1 MITLQHIS
9 KTYYKGQSNE
19 VKALQ
24 PLSLEINQGDFV
36 IIVGANGSG
45 KTTLLN
51 LISGEISPSEGKI
64 LIHQQEIQTLPDD
77 KRSKWIAKVFQNPL
91 SGTAADLTVIEN
103 FRLAALRAQSKK
115 LKMGIDAAF
124 IQRVKNEIATL
135 GMGLEDKIYQKMGS
149 LSGGQRQALT
159 LLMCKMD
166 ELSILLLD
174 EPTAALDPRS
184 ANKILQIA
192 KQMNETKQLTT
203 LLVTHNLKDA
213 FEYGNRLIQME
224 DGKIRRDLT
233 TYEKQNITQN
243 EIFTWFA

>member
-51 LISGEISPSEGKI
+51 LISGEIPPSEGKI